1 MKLLLLSLFFV
12 STFSYG
18 KNLVITSVQEKV
30 DVFVKNS
37 ETNKLVKIG
46 VTPLKIGYSEIVENY
61 SRSDNFMLVMQ
72 KEKHANYR
80 LMISKLHSGKYEI
93 NANLDSYT
101 EKSFAKEYDL
111 LINKLFDVQRL
122 VRSKNYTDA
131 ITNLDSLEKD
141 YPEVGAVYE
150 MKAMT
155 YYMSK
160 DLPKSLSYYRKA
172 ASVFPGS
179 KEVYTMKKYL
189 ESELGSTSKGIK

>member
-1 MKLLLLSLFFV
+1 MKLLLLSFV
-12 STFSYG
+12 LCSSFAYS
-18 KNLVITSVQEKV
+18 KSLVITSVQEKV
-30 DVFVKNS
+30 DVYVKNS

-46 VTPLKIGYSEIVENY
+46 VTPLKIAYSEVVDNY
-61 SRSDNFMLVMQ
+61 SRSDNFMLVM
-72 KEKHANYR
+72 KKDKHSNYR
-80 LMISKLHSGKYEI
+80 VMISKLHSGKFEI

-101 EKSFAKEYDL
+101 EKGFAKEYAL

-122 VRSKNYTDA
+122 VRSKNYKDA
-131 ITNLDSLEKD
+131 ITDLEQLEKD

-155 YYMSK
+155 YYMAK
-160 DLPKSLSYYRKA
+160 DLNKSLSYYRKA